1 MPGARDYS
9 DTKVSTGY
17 VPVCTTFFLVLGG
30 GGSGSTALCTM
41 LSSCFKMASDRAKWS
56 NNVHIQ
62 LHTRDG
68 LFKAG
73 LR

>member
-1 MPGARDYS
+1 MR
-9 DTKVSTGY
+9 TGY
-17 VPVCTTFFLVLGG
+17 VPVCTTFFKFGGGGG

-56 NNVHIQ
+56 NNAHIH
-62 LHTRDG
+62 LLTRAG